1 MERKDLV
8 DVILDEFG
16 SLKDVS
22 CLISTHAKRKI
33 GRREQDF
40 INSLNPLQKVLYDEI
55 IYSLLDLD
63 GGTQRRLVRYTL
75 DYVISLLEN
84 PLKPTIY

>member
-1 MERKDLV
+1 MKNNEVYDYGQHDL
-8 DVILDEFG
+8 
-16 SLKDVS
+16 
-22 CLISTHAKRKI
+22 TQYT
-33 GRREQDF
+33 REE
-40 INSLNPLQKVLYDEI
+40 LYDEI

-63 GGTQRRLVRYTL
+63 GGTQKRLVRYTL